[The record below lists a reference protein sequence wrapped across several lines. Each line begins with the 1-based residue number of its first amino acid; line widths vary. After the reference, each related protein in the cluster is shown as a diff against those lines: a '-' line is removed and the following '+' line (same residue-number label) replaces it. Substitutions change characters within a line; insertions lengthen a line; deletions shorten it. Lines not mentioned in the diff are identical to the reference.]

1 MRTRVCITIDTEF
14 SIAGAFSDRMKR
26 PIAEPLVW
34 CDVDGHSEGLGFILE
49 TFRRHQIE
57 ATFFVETL
65 NRHYF
70 KHDPMAAIAQRIH
83 GEGHDVQLHS
93 HPCWALFEHEDW
105 WDRSR
110 DKGALDNYKGR
121 SVADSMRLLQQ
132 GIATFE
138 AWGLPRPVVFRSGNL
153 QHDDNLYR
161 ALAQVGIPYSS
172 NIALAVFDSGDAAY
186 KLYSGHHER
195 HSIREFPVLTF
206 SDWKIGGKQHIKA
219 LTIAGSSFAETRK
232 LLEMARRAG
241 IPLVVVLT
249 HPFEYVHNQDLAFSR
264 TRRHSLTQRRLNQ
277 LCAFL
282 QDNDDRFEAC
292 GLATAAAAL
301 PSGDSANILLSSG
314 LLDALPRMASQVAH
328 DRIGR
333 WLLARKYGTQMAR

>member
-195 HSIREFPVLTF
+195 HGVREFPVLTF
-206 SDWKIGGKQHIKA
+206 SDWRIGGKQHIKA

-232 LLEMARRAG
+232 LLEQARRAG

-249 HPFEYVHNQDLAFSR
+249 HPFEYVHSQDLAFSR

-282 QDNDDRFEAC
+282 QDNNDRFEAC
-292 GLATAAAAL
+292 GLATAAASL
-301 PSGDSANILLSSG
+301 PSGDSANTLLSGG
-314 LLDALPRMASQVAH
+314 LWDALPRMASQVAH